1 MYTNLLIMLS
11 TLPVFPDIIESP
23 VEKTTRVFLSPLFW
37 VLAALLVT
45 LIILRRKLN
54 DK

>member
-1 MYTNLLIMLS
+1 MFTNFLILLS
-11 TLPVFPDIIESP
+11 TLPVSPDIIESP
-23 VEKTTRVFLSPLFW
+23 VEKTTRVFLTPLFW
-37 VLAALLVT
+37 VLAALLIT